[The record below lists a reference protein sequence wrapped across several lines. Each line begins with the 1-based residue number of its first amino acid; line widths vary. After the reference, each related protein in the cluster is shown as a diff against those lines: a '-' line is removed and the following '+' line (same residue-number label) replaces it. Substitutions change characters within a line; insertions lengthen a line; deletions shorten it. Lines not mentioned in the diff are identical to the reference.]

1 MVAALS
7 LYKCFISVLSE
18 KQLEAFT
25 ALKKPLG
32 LLAVK
37 CGLNCLIQMPLLDEI
52 SSPGWGRWGR
62 GEGVTRLGIPGKD
75 SPWGE
80 FNPFDPPAEI
90 SESQHRK
97 NGYPT
102 WGRPPT

>member
-1 MVAALS
+1 MKFLRQDGV
-7 LYKCFISVLSE
+7 V
-18 KQLEAFT
+18 
-25 ALKKPLG
+25 G
-32 LLAVK
+32 V
-37 CGLNCLIQMPLLDEI
+37 G
-52 SSPGWGRWGR
+52 

-102 WGRPPT
+102 WGQPPT